1 MVAWNSVFFYS
12 LACWTIQVQENDNK
26 EKNFHMQIVHVT
38 RVWFQEKPIQMTEK
52 KNRKTQ
58 VKLPFKPNT
67 SRISKTQVHKYTLEL
82 LLLYN
87 KQ

>member
-1 MVAWNSVFFYS
+1 MIAWNSVFFYS

-52 KNRKTQ
+52 KTEK
-58 VKLPFKPNT
+58 
-67 SRISKTQVHKYTLEL
+67 HKWSCHL
-82 LLLYN
+82 N
-87 KQ
+87 QIPVAF